1 VPDLSIATVMGQAAR
16 ATPVQVYVGL
26 DSAPDGRTRV
36 ELAMAEL
43 DRTGG
48 WDRSLRM
55 LISPAGT
62 GYVNY
67 CAVAAAEY
75 LTLGDLATVTWLDPG
90 RPRVRHV
97 PRAKSTW
104 RPTHHAL
111 APAHHLPADIRRH
124 EMRNVRRRTGR
135 SHTTTDPTSRRSS
148 ARSTTF
154 RPRMSR

>member
-1 VPDLSIATVMGQAAR
+1 MSAWTVHRTAAPGWSWR
-16 ATPVQVYVGL
+16 WRNST
-26 DSAPDGRTRV
+26 
-36 ELAMAEL
+36 
-43 DRTGG
+43 RTGG

-90 RPRVRHV
+90 RPPVRHV
-97 PRAKSTW
+97 PGASPRGVPPTMHW
-104 RPTHHAL
+104 RPLTTFL
-111 APAHHLPADIRRH
+111 QTFVDMK
-124 EMRNVRRRTGR
+124 MRNVRRRTGR

>member
-48 WDRSLRM
+48 WGRSLRM
-55 LISPAGT
+55 LISPAGN

-90 RPRVRHV
+90 RPPVRHV
-97 PRAKSTW
+97 PGASPRGVPPTMHW
-104 RPTHHAL
+104 RPL
-111 APAHHLPADIRRH
+111 
-124 EMRNVRRRTGR
+124 
-135 SHTTTDPTSRRSS
+135 
-148 ARSTTF
+148 TTF
-154 RPRMSR
+154 LQTFVDMKCATFGGVPGVRTRLPTRPRAVRQRGLRPSGHE